1 MYSCVHATRTKEPR
15 KCYQQLIYVPKLK
28 GRHSMRIATAVIAC
42 LVDAMS
48 LETIGTEKVSDE
60 QRQTLGQLK
69 RVRVCIYREKK
80 ESALENTHVYIC
92 NYEPSNNRSRE
103 SSLMISRQTLQLLLS
118 DPLSFFPLSLLRL
131 TSYIQSNYKTYKAI
145 YIYAFNQMKA
155 L

>member
-1 MYSCVHATRTKEPR
+1 
-15 KCYQQLIYVPKLK
+15 
-28 GRHSMRIATAVIAC
+28 MRIATAVIAC

>member
-1 MYSCVHATRTKEPR
+1 
-15 KCYQQLIYVPKLK
+15 
-28 GRHSMRIATAVIAC
+28 MRIATAVIAC

-80 ESALENTHVYIC
+80 ESALENTHIYIC